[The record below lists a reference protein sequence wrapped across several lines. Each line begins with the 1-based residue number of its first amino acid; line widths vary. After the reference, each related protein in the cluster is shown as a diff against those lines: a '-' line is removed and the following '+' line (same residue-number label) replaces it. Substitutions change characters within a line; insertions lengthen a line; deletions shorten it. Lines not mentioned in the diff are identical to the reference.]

1 MKSTENTSK
10 VLKAVSYYRGASSKE
25 VHLLLEPEVSY
36 ATVKRVLN
44 NLLGAD
50 YLTKEG
56 EGKATK
62 YFLSKVYN
70 VVHPIEMESYFDQ
83 EIDEREINSAFNFEL
98 IEDVLP
104 SVSLFNAT
112 EKEAFE
118 NTQLE
123 FLRKVKEL
131 SKTEYDKELERLAI
145 DLSWKS
151 AQIEG
156 NTYSLLETEQ
166 LLKEKKTAA
175 GKTKDEAVMLLNHK
189 DALDFIF
196 AEKDYFEELSIAK
209 IEEVHSL
216 LTKELPIDRN
226 IRKRRVGISGTN
238 YAPLDNEFQIRE
250 ALEKTCVLIN
260 SKDNAF
266 EKAFLTLVLLSYIQP
281 FNDGNKRT
289 ARILS
294 NAILLQNEYC
304 PISFRTVDSI
314 DYKKAMLIFYEQNN
328 VSGVKTIFME
338 QFAFAVKTYF

>member
-1 MKSTENTSK
+1 MKSTEKISN
-10 VLKAVSYYRGASSKE
+10 VLNAVSSYEGASSKE
-25 VHLLLEPEVSY
+25 IHQLLEPEVSY

-44 NLLGAD
+44 KLLGED

-62 YFLSKVYN
+62 YFLSKVYK
-70 VVHPIEMESYFDQ
+70 VVHPIEMETYFQQ
-83 EIDEREINSAFNFEL
+83 EVDERKITDRFNFEL

-104 SVSLFNAT
+104 SVSLFNQNERASF
-112 EKEAFE
+112 EK
-118 NTQLE
+118 TQLE
-123 FLRKVKEL
+123 FLTKVKEL
-131 SKTEYDKELERLAI
+131 SPFEYEKELERLAI

-156 NTYSLLETEQ
+156 NTYSLLETEH

-196 AEKDYFEELSIAK
+196 AEKAYFEILTIAK

-238 YAPLDNEFQIRE
+238 YKPLDNEFQIRE
-250 ALEKTCVLIN
+250 ALEKTCALIN
-260 SKDNAF
+260 TKQDSF
-266 EKAFLTLVLLSYIQP
+266 EKAFLVLVLLSYIQP

-294 NAILLQNEYC
+294 NAVLLQSGYC
-304 PISFRTVDSI
+304 PISFRTVDSL

-328 VSGVKTIFME
+328 VSALKSIFME